1 MRSFHEALLETLGNN
16 EHITRKVF
24 RRGVLQGKR
33 GIFHMHFYGIFE
45 GEIFESGRQLAAIQ
59 IDNRNLRRIVG
70 KLARLG
76 CFNGARAKNRHAS
89 QSKRIYKQ
97 IAPVPCDNRDGKLK
111 DVHNS
116 ASS

>member
-1 MRSFHEALLETLGNN
+1 METLGNN

-24 RRGVLQGKR
+24 RRGILQGKR
-33 GIFHMHFYGIFE
+33 GIFHMHFYSIFE
-45 GEIFESGRQLAAIQ
+45 GEIFEGGRQFAAIP

-89 QSKRIYKQ
+89 QSKRVYKQ